1 MTVIWHGLS
10 YERHI
15 PVISLDPTWCHIDGT
30 YRHIPVIWHREL
42 TSHMNYIWQFMP
54 VIWLVAWEQAAPGA
68 PARSRI
74 ALEMQRHRVWIARVF
89 IVPVHHSTRR
99 CHWAAVTAS
108 LGQPAPQWTQ
118 VVTRATDVGGSG
130 GVAPPPPPAGVSHRC
145 RRRRRWPQSRTADVG
160 SSGSVVTPPGSTS
173 SRL

>member
-1 MTVIWHGLS
+1 MVS
-10 YERHI
+10 YRWYI
-15 PVISLDPTWCHIDGT
+15 QA
-30 YRHIPVIWHREL
+30 Y
-42 TSHMNYIWQFMP
+42 TSHMTSETDMSYESYMTVYVCRMTCCFWAGGARRSGPQQNR
-54 VIWLVAWEQAAPGA
+54 AWNAAA
-68 PARSRI
+68 
-74 ALEMQRHRVWIARVF
+74 HRVWTARVF

-130 GVAPPPPPAGVSHRC
+130 GVAPPPPAAGASHRC

-160 SSGSVVTPPGSTS
+160 SSGSVVTLPGRTS